1 MVIRCKDTIWC
12 NCCKLKHRFM
22 RCTPYCNRCGRK
34 HKEFDQCP
42 HMLDFCEI
50 CNVSHGKETCPQN
63 SQIQPQQ
70 QQQQHFQTVHVHQ
83 SAPHLH
89 KTPKTVTSLS
99 LQPLSLQPSTSHDN
113 IYECPD
119 NCSNSCCKPVHFYM
133 SPDAAQHQQFQLQHS
148 EHSARL
154 FHQIETY
161 KKNLPEKL
169 TLRTYP
175 ILWRFPSRRKWRSSL
190 F

>member
-50 CNVSHGKETCPQN
+50 CNVSHGKETCPQEA
-63 SQIQPQQ
+63 QTQT
-70 QQQQHFQTVHVHQ
+70 QQQQHLQNPHVPQRGHHVHEAPK
-83 SAPHLH
+83 SA
-89 KTPKTVTSLS
+89 TS
-99 LQPLSLQPSTSHDN
+99 LSLQPSTSHDN

-119 NCSNSCCKPVHFYM
+119 DCSNTCCKPVHFYM
-133 SPDAAQHQQFQLQHS
+133 SPETAPT
-148 EHSARL
+148 SAIPAPT
-154 FHQIETY
+154 FGT
-161 KKNLPEKL
+161 
-169 TLRTYP
+169 
-175 ILWRFPSRRKWRSSL
+175 FC
-190 F
+190 